1 MSSFHDIF
9 PNAKITVTTE
19 AHVCVWGCVWGLCGC
34 VWVWVW
40 VCGCGCGC
48 FWGVGATL
56 LDMCNL
62 SSPSRDQT
70 SNPCPLP
77 WKHGVLTTG
86 PWGSP
91 SLSYKCNMF
100 VIKRKIVVK
109 KTNIKCGDRV
119 KPASPLSTLFRLYFQ
134 AYHFHSPTL
143 GNILLGE
150 WSS

>member
-1 MSSFHDIF
+1 MC
-9 PNAKITVTTE
+9 
-19 AHVCVWGCVWGLCGC
+19 VCVWVC
-34 VWVWVW
+34 

-150 WSS
+150 WSSWTSSYENKTIQTLFQDMLFKWQLTQNLFFK